1 MHKMISQVKTCPH
14 RCHMGPDRIR
24 GSLSPLLAQ
33 RMPLLTALEQ
43 ALVGHLVSPAF

>member
-1 MHKMISQVKTCPH
+1 MHEKISQVKTCPN

-24 GSLSPLLAQ
+24 GSLSTLRKQ

-43 ALVGHLVSPAF
+43 ALVGHPVSPAF